1 MTCLPRTLP
10 PELERSLRAAHC
22 TAVPADQPGCHI
34 ELCSNASHGFVA
46 VTFDDGGPRSML
58 LRIGGPHPQTSLF
71 RASAFGQAFV
81 APFRLCETGEYTAHV
96 RQLTHNSSDA
106 FTAAVRTSK
115 TRRVC
120 ALHHRPRGIVLQR
133 HAWMGRGG
141 SVPCNQCLWGWHGG
155 YPSTAAYGSLANL
168 TLAPHPW
175 SASLDLNFSALQHAH
190 PSRHA
195 TLYREAID
203 ERRNRRA
210 GRPLCLVGDSHLRN
224 LNNRLVSMTHGADV
238 CNIFKAQRDHVT
250 CTLRGSAFRYF
261 ELHNEH
267 SLTPSTQPSTPYS
280 RRAAPFSPTRMRRH
294 NCSAVV
300 ANLGHWLLGYT
311 ALHPLEI
318 SQYRETLDRV
328 LERLTTMARGAP
340 VALTAMNPHPLNGGG
355 PRFATFPGNLHDQTR
370 CPLKDQRLPHA
381 IDAYNAV
388 AAERARAHGMPFL
401 DSWQAALDLL
411 DLSFDMRHYHDPV
424 ALATTVPIL
433 SWWDSVD

>member
-1 MTCLPRTLP
+1 
-10 PELERSLRAAHC
+10 
-22 TAVPADQPGCHI
+22 
-34 ELCSNASHGFVA
+34 
-46 VTFDDGGPRSML
+46 ML

-81 APFRLCETGEYTAHV
+81 APFRLCEPGEYTAHV

-106 FTAAVRTSK
+106 FTATVRTSK

-120 ALHHRPRGIVLQR
+120 ALHHGPRGIVLQR
-133 HAWMGRGG
+133 HAWMSGRAPK
-141 SVPCNQCLWGWHGG
+141 PCKQCLWGWHG
-155 YPSTAAYGSLANL
+155 PSPPAAAYRSLANL

-190 PSRHA
+190 PSRRA
-195 TLYREAID
+195 TLLRDAVD
-203 ERRNRRA
+203 ERRKRRA

-224 LNNRLVSMTHGADV
+224 LNNRLVIMTYGTDA

-250 CTLRGSAFRYF
+250 CHFRGSVFRYF
-261 ELHNEH
+261 ELHDEH
-267 SLTPSTQPSTPYS
+267 SLTPSTQRSKKVVG
-280 RRAAPFSPTRMRRH
+280 PFSPSRMQRH

-318 SQYRETLDRV
+318 SQYRASLDRV
-328 LERLTTMARGAP
+328 LEKLTAMAHGAP
-340 VALTAMNPHPLNGGG
+340 VAWTAMNPHPLNGGG

-381 IDAYNAV
+381 VDAYNAV
-388 AAERARAHGMPFL
+388 AAERARAHGVPFL

-424 ALATTVPIL
+424 ALATAVPVL
-433 SWWDSVD
+433 SWWDTT